1 MRAIASITQHIHHS
15 TNDFLMLRGLRTAS
29 SGWLGKTIMAAVV
42 GLLVVAFGIWGIGDI
57 FRGFTR
63 GAVASVGSAEIS
75 SDQFRQLFTDRVQ
88 ALGRQLRRPITP
100 DQARAFGLDQQV
112 LGQWLQDAALDQRA
126 RSMRLGISD
135 AEVVRRIT
143 EDPSFRGSSGQ
154 FDPARFTQILR
165 DIGYSEQGYVAEQRR
180 ETLRRQITSTVSN
193 GIKPPNTI
201 AEAANR
207 YENEQRDIDYVVL
220 TRAQAGDI
228 PAPAPDVLAKYF
240 DERKVLFRAP
250 EYRKAT
256 VLAVTPEQVASTIE
270 IAAPEV
276 KDFYDKNITRFSV
289 PERRQVQQILFPD
302 KEDAHKAADRIAAG
316 LSFDDL
322 AKERNISAKDLDLG
336 LIPKI
341 GLADRKVADAAFA
354 LTEGQVSGAID
365 GAFGGTIVR
374 VLKIEPGSVKPFAD
388 VEADIKKGLALDRA
402 KAEVRKLGDKI
413 DEEIGG
419 GARLDEVAKK
429 LNIPFQA
436 IAAIDRSGRDP
447 DGKPV
452 DLPKGVDVLNGIFS
466 AEVGLENDTLR
477 TPDGGVVWYDLV
489 AVTPSRER
497 PLDEVK
503 DQVET
508 RWRDDETVKRLN
520 AKAQEM
526 VDKIKG
532 GSSLADL
539 AAADKL
545 KVENSKWLKRGATA
559 DVLPANALAT
569 VFRTAAGQAASADGK
584 EPTERLVFVVTNVTL
599 PQFDPTSP
607 GAKRI
612 DDGLR
617 DQMAND
623 LYSQFVA
630 RVESDLGVSI
640 NQGAMASALG
650 PAPTN

>member
-1 MRAIASITQHIHHS
+1 
-15 TNDFLMLRGLRTAS
+15 MLRGLRTAS